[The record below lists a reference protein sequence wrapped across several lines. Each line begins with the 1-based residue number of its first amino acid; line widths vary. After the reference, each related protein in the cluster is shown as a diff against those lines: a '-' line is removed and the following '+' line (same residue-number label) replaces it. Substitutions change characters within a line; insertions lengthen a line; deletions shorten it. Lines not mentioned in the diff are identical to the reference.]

1 MPQPTLRERLRY
13 RSDQFFQSGF
23 TLQLFISSL
32 IVVAV
37 IFVFYLVVEIF
48 QITPGPDYGA
58 DPSGDGPYW
67 PSVRLWWV
75 ITHIL
80 ETYWLETGT
89 FPQILSTM
97 LTLFNF
103 LVFAAIVGLVGSRIQ
118 QRLEQV
124 RRGTSRVVEE
134 GHIVILGWSG
144 KVIPIIREL
153 HAGLENGRQV
163 YVLHTELPID
173 DIETRMRRAF
183 RRSRQTRWV
192 IRQGAMTDI
201 KDLELLS
208 IEHAKAVII
217 LQRDVGEER
226 GDAQVVKSV
235 MAAAHIIE
243 ECGSTGRAA
252 PQIVAEILH
261 PSMVRLAHAA
271 ARNVPISIVEPLE
284 QLSKIILQT
293 ARQHGLVEVYQEV
306 LSHEGNEIHVTP
318 ATGLEGRSWEE
329 VLFSFRRAIPLGVH
343 RDGEALLLPGAKN
356 ADFRIRAGDS
366 VIALARDRQGM
377 RSATVDMPELPA
389 PADSQS
395 IMKPSTVRHLLL
407 LGWNEK
413 VYPLLKEYAAYARTI
428 GAEFSVTLVS
438 PGIPVSLTAMDVA
451 GAIDCG
457 RELHISLSRVDYL
470 RAGVY
475 EDLQPERFDAV
486 IVLGDSW
493 KVAQIED
500 ADTRVIMT
508 LLLLRSMRGSAAGDG
523 GNVHAEESPKRQQI
537 VGEILTISNKELAES
552 TGSVRDVII
561 SNDLVSRIIAQVC
574 RDARLEF
581 VLRDMMDEDG
591 YEVYFKPAVRYARRD
606 EVVTFDQLLK
616 AAVQRGEVLLGCSE
630 EDAGSGN
637 RTIDLNPARQH
648 RLRVHDR
655 LYCIVLSE
663 SE

>member
-32 IVVAV
+32 IVIAV

-48 QITPGPDYGA
+48 QVTPGPDYGA

-153 HAGLENGRQV
+153 QAGLENGRQV

-208 IEHAKAVII
+208 IERARAVIV
-217 LQRDVGEER
+217 LQRDVGQER
-226 GDAQVVKSV
+226 GDAQVVKTV
-235 MAAAHIIE
+235 MAAAHIIG
-243 ECGSTGRAA
+243 ECGSTGREA

-271 ARNVPISIVEPLE
+271 AREVPISIVEPLE
-284 QLSKIILQT
+284 LLSKIILQT
-293 ARQHGLVEVYQEV
+293 ARQHGLVDVYQEI
-306 LSHEGNEIHVTP
+306 LSHEGNEIHVVP
-318 ATGLEGRSWEE
+318 ASGLEGRSWEE
-329 VLFSFRRAIPLGVH
+329 LLFSFRRAIPLGVH
-343 RDGEALLLPGAKN
+343 RGGEALLLPGARD
-356 ADFRIRAGDS
+356 ADFRVRAGDS
-366 VIALARDRQGM
+366 VIALARDGEGL
-377 RSATVDMPELPA
+377 RSASVDVPGLPA
-389 PADSQS
+389 PAERQTAAAPKAVSQ
-395 IMKPSTVRHLLL
+395 LLL

-428 GAEFSVTLVS
+428 GAQFSVTLVS
-438 PGIPVSLTAMDVA
+438 PGIPVALTAMDVA
-451 GAIDCG
+451 GAVDCG
-457 RELHISLSRVDYL
+457 RELHITLSRVDYL
-470 RAGVY
+470 RAEVY
-475 EDLQPERFDAV
+475 ADLQPGRFDAV

-508 LLLLRSMRGSAAGDG
+508 LLLLRSMRGSAENEVATAD
-523 GNVHAEESPKRQQI
+523 AETSPVRQQI

-574 RDARLEF
+574 RDARLES
-581 VLRDMMDEDG
+581 VLRDLMDEEG
-591 YEVYFKPAVRYARRD
+591 CEVYFKPALLYARKD

-616 AAVQRGEVLLGCSE
+616 AAVGHGEVVLGCSE

-637 RTIDLNPARQH
+637 RSIDLNPGRQQ
-648 RLRVHDR
+648 RLRVHER
-655 LYCIVLSE
+655 LFLIVLAE